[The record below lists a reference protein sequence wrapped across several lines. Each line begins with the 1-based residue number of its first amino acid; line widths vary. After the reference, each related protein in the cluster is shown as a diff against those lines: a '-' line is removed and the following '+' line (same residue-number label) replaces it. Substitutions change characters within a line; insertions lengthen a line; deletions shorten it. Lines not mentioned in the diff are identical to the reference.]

1 MNDLELAIHLSK
13 KIAGPVSSGRV
24 LSGRLPQAE
33 YASIHS
39 DLEKSGLEAQYDQRI
54 EQLSF
59 KLPSQDD
66 LIFASCLED
75 LISAPSRQARVPK
88 EFYLSDIDYHYKG
101 GENAPDRI
109 VQYYLDTARFIQEI
123 AKVADHS
130 VLKGKLKA
138 IFLHGQ
144 KIELSLGYTVN
155 DLRPLDGCQD
165 FYAEFV
171 NAQIHKEQKSSIIKS
186 VLIEMLKTN
195 ELDRLTL
202 PCLLKRFSEFVERVN
217 ANYQLYVSEFSFEKI
232 RDQVEK
238 EKLDFMLKL
247 NKVFSEI
254 QNQLLAIPVALI
266 LIGSQTAPTE
276 SISLHN
282 IFIFFSMLVF
292 AALMSLLLRNQRH
305 FLDSIR
311 IEMMNQWDEIKQK
324 HVLTTEKLQIHYE
337 DLEKRYGRQKLFL
350 GIVSGI
356 IALAVFASA
365 ANFVYST
372 AELRDN
378 YEIAIVYG
386 ICAGALFLVINCIY
400 KLWMKARRNK
410 SGSPTT
416 RRRAG

>member
-282 IFIFFSMLVF
+282 IFIFLGKRIKWLILPLHESETD
-292 AALMSLLLRNQRH
+292 RH
-305 FLDSIR
+305 LIG
-311 IEMMNQWDEIKQK
+311 
-324 HVLTTEKLQIHYE
+324 L
-337 DLEKRYGRQKLFL
+337 
-350 GIVSGI
+350 SG
-356 IALAVFASA
+356 
-365 ANFVYST
+365 
-372 AELRDN
+372 
-378 YEIAIVYG
+378 
-386 ICAGALFLVINCIY
+386 
-400 KLWMKARRNK
+400 
-410 SGSPTT
+410 
-416 RRRAG
+416 